1 VAKLGVNIDHVA
13 TLRQAR
19 GVAYPDPVDAALA
32 AEAGGADGITVHL
45 REDRRHIQDRDVE
58 RLRARLR
65 SKLNLE
71 MAATPEM
78 LAIALAIRPDDVCI
92 VPERRQELTT
102 EGGLDVVAQGH
113 ALPSMIERLIAAG
126 IRVSLFVDPESRI
139 VTAVARMGATHVE
152 LHTGEYCDAA
162 DAAACARQLER
173 LRRAAVAAHEAG
185 LVVNGGH
192 GLTYDNVQAIA
203 ALPHLWELNIG
214 HSIVARAVF
223 VGIETAVREMK
234 ALVA

>member
-1 VAKLGVNIDHVA
+1 V
-13 TLRQAR
+13 
-19 GVAYPDPVDAALA
+19 

-58 RLRARLR
+58 RLRAGLR

-71 MAATPEM
+71 MAATSEM

-92 VPERRQELTT
+92 VPERRAELTT
-102 EGGLDVVAQGH
+102 EGGLDVLAQGH
-113 ALPSMIERLIAAG
+113 LLPSMVERLAAAG

-139 VTAVARMGATHVE
+139 ITAVAQMGATHVE
-152 LHTGEYCDAA
+152 LHTGEYSGAVDSAA
-162 DAAACARQLER
+162 RARQLER
-173 LRRAAVAAHEAG
+173 LRRAAVVAHEAG